1 MKGIK
6 MSDCKFYV
14 NEAERTVVC
23 VIPGTRNMFESF
35 VVENFNFSDISI
47 DFAITNCL
55 AEKMEMPCSFSGKA
69 VCAEGDEWN
78 EEVGRMIAFSRAK
91 AKFYRSFFKRASMFV
106 NTFDRCV
113 NEMVTIFNNMGDKVD
128 EHQRNLEYMIEQ
140 RVNK

>member
-23 VIPGTRNMFESF
+23 VIPNTWDMFESF
-35 VVENFNFSDISI
+35 VIDNFDFSDINI
-47 DFAITNCL
+47 DLAITGRL
-55 AEKMEMPCSFSGKA
+55 SEKMEMPRSFSGKA
-69 VCAEGDEWN
+69 VCSEEDEWD

-91 AKFYRSFFKRASMFV
+91 AKFYTSFFKRASMFV
-106 NTFDRCV
+106 NTFDRCI
-113 NEMVTIFNNMGDKVD
+113 NEMVTVFNNMGEKVD
-128 EHQRNLEYMIEQ
+128 AHNEKLQYMIEQ